1 MRARRARAR
10 TRTRPCS
17 SDTDDGGH
25 GREHGERPVARSA
38 AASRARPPRK
48 AIRLRRLARRDRF
61 RDGQDSAGQRMP
73 SQAEHT
79 RDQVSDG
86 RGCSG
91 GTVPSAA
98 SIQLSRSAC
107 VNPGHAGTS
116 GSFHP
121 TPIKPRSIRPH
132 YARVARTR
140 VHARGAYSFHF
151 RPRFEGPLWEHL
163 FSRLLPK
170 ICLKIENCMT
180 LSSAAAL

>member
-121 TPIKPRSIRPH
+121 TPIKPPVPSDPTTH
-132 YARVARTR
+132 GTRTR
-140 VHARGAYSFHF
+140 TGTHETGAYPSISSCALRRLDH
-151 RPRFEGPLWEHL
+151 RPG
-163 FSRLLPK
+163 
-170 ICLKIENCMT
+170 
-180 LSSAAAL
+180 AASV